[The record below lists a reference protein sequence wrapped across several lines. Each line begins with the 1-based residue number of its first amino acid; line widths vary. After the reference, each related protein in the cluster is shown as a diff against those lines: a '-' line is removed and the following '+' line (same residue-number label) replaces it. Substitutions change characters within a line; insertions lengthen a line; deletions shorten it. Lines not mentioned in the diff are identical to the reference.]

1 MELREELE
9 IAKSR
14 IMEEINFIDDNPSAR
29 SGLKMALEILNEEC
43 PSNVSRHSE
52 RAEPAIE

>member
-14 IMEEINFIDDNPSAR
+14 IMEEINFTDDDPSVR
-29 SGLKMALEILNEEC
+29 SGLQMALEILNEEC
-43 PSNVSRHSE
+43 PSNDLSE
-52 RAEPAIE
+52 ALT